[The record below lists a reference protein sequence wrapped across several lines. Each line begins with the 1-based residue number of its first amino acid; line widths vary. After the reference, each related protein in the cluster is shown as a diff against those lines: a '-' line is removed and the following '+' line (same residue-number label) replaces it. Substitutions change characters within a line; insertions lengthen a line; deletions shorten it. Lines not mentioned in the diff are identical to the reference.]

1 MVESRNGYIYIY
13 TLRNFYLVL
22 CVYLSNIMIKRIS
35 FNTEFHT
42 IFYFKGIVC
51 IAQVRGIALSH
62 WVLKSSLQ
70 DR

>member
-1 MVESRNGYIYIY
+1 MDIYIY

-62 WVLKSSLQ
+62 
-70 DR
+70 